1 MGIKLGYAPTRRSI
15 FSAPDAVKYRNLTA
29 DKLREMGVDFV
40 DIDDINDEGLLY
52 DENDR
57 LKIVEKFRREK
68 VDGLLTDEMAQ
79 SLDSLPPLEA
89 IDALIRRYVAFIRDL
104 GPMLG
109 EYYRVLLEH
118 PNRVF
123 RDGTQ
128 RFGREFRALLERAI
142 SEGDLVTDQG
152 AEALTEVGLR
162 LLRGTFM
169 DWLIRGCSFDLEAA
183 YTRGFAAFL
192 RYARG

>member
-1 MGIKLGYAPTRRSI
+1 MKRVSYQRSKETKRKLL
-15 FSAPDAVKYRNLTA
+15 DAVIALARRQSYETITVQA
-29 DKLREMGVDFV
+29 ICREAGVSVGSFYHQFGSK
-40 DIDDINDEGLLY
+40 DELVLAAC
-52 DENDR
+52 
-57 LKIVEKFRREK
+57 EK

-109 EYYRVLLEH
+109 EYYRVLLGH

-169 DWLIRGCSFDLEAA
+169 DWLIRGCTFDLETAE
-183 YTRGFAAFL
+183 
-192 RYARG
+192 

>member
-1 MGIKLGYAPTRRSI
+1 MKRVSYQRSKETKRKLL
-15 FSAPDAVKYRNLTA
+15 DAVIALARRQSYETITVQA
-29 DKLREMGVDFV
+29 ICREAGVSVGSFYHQFGSK
-40 DIDDINDEGLLY
+40 DELVLAAC
-52 DENDR
+52 
-57 LKIVEKFRREK
+57 EK
-68 VDGLLTDEMAQ
+68 VDGLITDEMAQ

-142 SEGDLVTDQG
+142 SAGDLVTDQE

-169 DWLIRGCSFDLEAA
+169 DWLIRGCTFDLEAA
-183 YTRGFAAFL
+183 YTRGFNAFL

>member
-1 MGIKLGYAPTRRSI
+1 MKRVSYQRSKETKRKLL
-15 FSAPDAVKYRNLTA
+15 DAVIALARRQSYETITVQA
-29 DKLREMGVDFV
+29 ICREAGVSVGSFYHQFGSK
-40 DIDDINDEGLLY
+40 DELVLAAC
-52 DENDR
+52 
-57 LKIVEKFRREK
+57 EK

-79 SLDSLPPLEA
+79 SLDSLHPLEA

-142 SEGDLVTDQG
+142 SAGDLVTDQE

>member
-1 MGIKLGYAPTRRSI
+1 MKRVSYQRSKETKRKLL
-15 FSAPDAVKYRNLTA
+15 DAVIALARRQSYETITVQA
-29 DKLREMGVDFV
+29 ICREAGVSVGSFYHQFGSK
-40 DIDDINDEGLLY
+40 DELVLAAC
-52 DENDR
+52 
-57 LKIVEKFRREK
+57 EK

-169 DWLIRGCSFDLEAA
+169 DWLIRGCTFDLEAA
-183 YTRGFAAFL
+183 YTRGFNPFL

>member
-1 MGIKLGYAPTRRSI
+1 MKRVSYQRSKETKRKLL
-15 FSAPDAVKYRNLTA
+15 DAVIALARRQSYETITVQA
-29 DKLREMGVDFV
+29 ICREAGVSVGSF
-40 DIDDINDEGLLY
+40 Y
-52 DENDR
+52 
-57 LKIVEKFRREK
+57 
-68 VDGLLTDEMAQ
+68 GLLTDEMAQ

-169 DWLIRGCSFDLEAA
+169 DWLIRGCTFDLEAA
-183 YTRGFAAFL
+183 YTRGFNAFL

>member
-1 MGIKLGYAPTRRSI
+1 MKRVSYQRSKETKRKLL
-15 FSAPDAVKYRNLTA
+15 DAVIALARRQSYETITVQA
-29 DKLREMGVDFV
+29 ICREAGVSVGSFYHQFGSK
-40 DIDDINDEGLLY
+40 DELVLAAC
-52 DENDR
+52 
-57 LKIVEKFRREK
+57 EK

-118 PNRVF
+118 PNRLF